1 MNKPCPQKINFCT
14 RQRND
19 LRLEFIV
26 HDENGDPVDLT
37 DAQEITWQLSRN
49 VGSPVLI
56 EKTLTGASILINTPN
71 SFMLDIL
78 DTEIDFSGSHYHEAQ
93 IITDLGLEYTAVQ
106 GRVRI
111 DRTQI

>member
-19 LRLEFIV
+19 LQVEFTV
-26 HDENGDPVDLT
+26 HDEEGNPVDLT
-37 DAQEITWQLSRN
+37 DAQEITWQLSQN
-49 VGSPVLI
+49 VGSVALI
-56 EKTLTGASILINTPN
+56 EKTLTGATITVNTPN
-71 SFMLDIL
+71 SFIFDIA

-93 IITDLGLEYTAVQ
+93 IVTDQGFEYTAVQ
-106 GRVRI
+106 GRVKI